1 MEDLKIKADQE
12 AFQHTVFMALADIY
26 NRLNPSVEVGEY
38 LMQLQANKEAEK
50 NRIINSFIRNEKQ

>member
-1 MEDLKIKADQE
+1 MDKLIKKADQE

-38 LMQLQANKEAEK
+38 LLQLKANKEAEK
-50 NRIINSFIRNEKQ
+50 NRIINSLLRKED